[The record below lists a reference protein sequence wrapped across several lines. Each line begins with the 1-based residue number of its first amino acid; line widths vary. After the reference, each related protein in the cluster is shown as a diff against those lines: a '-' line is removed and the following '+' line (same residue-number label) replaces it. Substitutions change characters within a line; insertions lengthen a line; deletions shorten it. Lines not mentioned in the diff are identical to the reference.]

1 MTPRG
6 PAHPLPLA
14 AALVLALNDHVWK
27 PAGWPTPA
35 MAGKLSDVAG
45 LFVFPIVLAA
55 IVRALGGGW
64 RPGAAAVATAAAFT
78 AVKLSPAVNA
88 AVEAAWGANALDA
101 WDLVALPA
109 AGAAWWWMRQP
120 ALPGARARA
129 LRGGALVAVTLACA
143 ATPAP
148 RYARNYPRWVVKR
161 GQDARAGCVIASAYP
176 VKSGKTGL
184 GLTVRL
190 RGATAAGCSARVAA
204 ARLVLTDG
212 TESVARLARAPAR
225 ALDACAD
232 ENVYLPFLFDSERAW
247 NDGVRN
253 ATVTIELEAGGAR
266 HTWTLDVAHELD
278 GYYRERHEPPAPEPE
293 PDCRADAPLERA
305 Q

>member
-1 MTPRG
+1 MARG
-6 PAHPLPLA
+6 LAHPLPLA

-35 MAGKLSDVAG
+35 VAGKVSDVVG

-55 IVRALGGGW
+55 VVRALGGGW
-64 RPGAAAVATAAAFT
+64 RPGAAAAATAAAFA
-78 AVKLSPAVNA
+78 AVKLSPGVNA
-88 AVEAAWGANALDA
+88 AVEAVWGANALDA
-101 WDLVALPA
+101 WDLLALPA
-109 AGAAWWWMRQP
+109 AGAAWWWMRRP
-120 ALPGARARA
+120 ALPGDRARA

-184 GLTVRL
+184 GMTVRL
-190 RGATAAGCSARVAA
+190 RS
-204 ARLVLTDG
+204 
-212 TESVARLARAPAR
+212 TESVARQASSPAS
-225 ALDACAD
+225 AQEGCAD
-232 ENVYLPFLFDSERAW
+232 EHVYLPFLFDSERAW
-247 NDGVRN
+247 NDGVRT

-278 GYYRERHEPPAPEPE
+278 GYYRERHQPPQNQSEPESEPAPP
-293 PDCRADAPLERA
+293 CRAGAPLEKA
-305 Q
+305 E